1 MKEIILNVSKFKNES
16 DIHRYLKEQLNF
28 PEYYGNNLD
37 ALYDV
42 LTEINEKVTFRL
54 KTENS
59 SKLLQCIITV
69 LYDAVAEN
77 SNLTIISDD
86 VSIHNSYNG
95 NGGLSH

>member
-42 LTEINEKVTFRL
+42 LTDINDKITFRL
-54 KTENS
+54 KTEKS
-59 SKLLQCIITV
+59 SELLQPIIAV
-69 LYDAVAEN
+69 LYDAEAEN
-77 SNLTIISDD
+77 SNLIIISDD
-86 VSIHNSYNG
+86 TSN
-95 NGGLSH
+95 